1 MMTKLPAL
9 FSFLCVFATTAI
21 ASADTLTVSTD
32 KSSYTPGQ
40 VMKITALYKDKY
52 GKAITS
58 PKTREI
64 RIKNSS
70 GSELV
75 KTSMKN
81 AGSGVYTYA
90 YTLLRSART
99 GKYEVRGSFKYRDN
113 ETKAYS
119 YPQVATTTTA
129 DTTAPVTA
137 VSPAAGTYSMPVS
150 ITLAANETATI
161 YYTLNGTTPTT
172 ASTRY
177 SAPIS
182 LTATTTLKY
191 FARDTAGNS
200 EAVKTA
206 SFTAGTTPPPPPPL
220 PTGNHASLT
229 YTGGTMCLPCHAT
242 QAAGMAS
249 STHYR
254 WEGPNSQISNKPGV
268 TGGKLNTAINA
279 YCISTLGNWNGCGGC
294 HIGAGAKPGTVA
306 DATRN
311 IDCLVC
317 HQKEYKRARN
327 STTGLFEP
335 DMTKMTISMDAAVQT
350 VHKPVKSSCL
360 QCHAKGGGGDAL
372 KRGDLALING
382 TTNDRNYDVHMATTG
397 ANLSCQQCHT
407 FTNHHVAGRGSDLR
421 PTDSTVGVSC
431 STSAC
436 HSSKAALT
444 SGHATAAINTHMKR
458 VACQTCHI
466 PTYGKKA
473 ADAVLD
479 TVTGFGN
486 QATET
491 TRTWATPEWSVANN
505 RWEPTVVKANNL
517 KPLYAFFDGTS
528 WVSDLNDV
536 AVIDP
541 ATGAY
546 KISRPNGSI
555 NGANSKLTPFK
566 YKTSLQPRHTASG
579 KLIALDTSLYFKN
592 GDLVGA
598 VQSGLTNMGLNAG
611 DAYTMVKADEYQ
623 MLNHTVSPKTAALQC
638 ASCHGTTSAPAPQM
652 NLKAMGYALKAAQ
665 STVCTQ
671 CHGNEDMPSF
681 TSLHSKHVTSEKI
694 DCSMCHS
701 FTRAAERGLTVGIKK

>member
-1 MMTKLPAL
+1 MMPKLSAL
-9 FSFLCVFATTAI
+9 FSFLSVFTITAI
-21 ASADTLTVSTD
+21 ASADTLTISAD
-32 KSSYTPGQ
+32 KSSYVPGQ
-40 VMKITALYKDKY
+40 AMKITALYKNKD
-52 GKAITS
+52 GRAITS
-58 PKTREI
+58 PNTREI
-64 RIKNSS
+64 QIKNPS

-90 YTLLRSART
+90 YTLSKTAT
-99 GKYEVRGSFKYRDN
+99 SGKYEVRGKFAYN
-113 ETKAYS
+113 GTETTAYS
-119 YPQVATTTTA
+119 YPQVAAATAA
-129 DTTAPVTA
+129 DTTPPVTS
-137 VSPAAGTYSMPVS
+137 VSPASGTYTMPVS
-150 ITLAANETATI
+150 VTLTANESATI

-172 ASTRY
+172 ASTRF
-177 SAPIS
+177 STPLALS
-182 LTATTTLKY
+182 ATTTLKY
-191 FARDTAGNS
+191 FARDSAGNN

-206 SFTAGTTPPPPPPL
+206 TFTAATVTPPL
-220 PTGNHASLT
+220 PAGGHASLT
-229 YTGGTMCLPCHAT
+229 YTGGTMCLQCHAT

-268 TGGKLNTAINA
+268 TGGKLNSAINA
-279 YCISTLGNWNGCGGC
+279 YCINTLGNWNGCSGC

-306 DATRN
+306 DATKN
-311 IDCLVC
+311 IDCLIC
-317 HQKEYKRARN
+317 HQKGYKRVRN

-335 DMTKMTISMDAAVQT
+335 DTTKMTISMDTAVQT
-350 VHKPVKSSCL
+350 VHKPVKSNCL

-382 TTNDRNYDVHMATTG
+382 TTSDRNYDVHMATTG

-421 PTDSTVGVSC
+421 PTDSSVAVSC

-444 SGHATAAINTHMKR
+444 SGHATASINNHMKR

-466 PTYGKKA
+466 PVYGKTA

-491 TRTWATPEWSVANN
+491 TRTWVTPEWSAANN

-517 KPLYAFFDGTS
+517 KPVYAFFDGTS
-528 WVSDLNDV
+528 WVSDLNDI

-546 KISRPNGSI
+546 KISRPNGGI
-555 NGANSKLTPFK
+555 NSANSKLTPFK

-579 KLIALDTSLYFKN
+579 KLIALDTSVYFKN

-623 MLNHTVSPKTAALQC
+623 MLNHTVPPKTGVLAC
-638 ASCHGTTSAPAPQM
+638 TSCHGTTTVPATQM
-652 NLKAMGYALKAAQ
+652 NLKAMGYSLKAAQ
-665 STVCTQ
+665 NAVCTQ

-701 FTRAAERGLTVGIKK
+701 FTRAAERGLNVGIKR